1 MRQGNDVG
9 TTYRSTIY
17 AHTQE
22 QLDQAL
28 RSKDEYQKVSLNRP
42 FISLPSIYKQPS
54 GDQFVSQWF
63 KTGLASGSRHYI
75 GHQAPKAKMSLKI
88 LLVAWKYYWHC
99 SLDLSTL
106 QLCII
111 ILMIIY
117 IYFIKKNYKLYKI
130 TNCISK
136 VKNKT
141 LFRDILGKTNIAYK
155 GKKNWENKFNYLTN
169 NLLKICILVN
179 VFKNLY

>member
-42 FISLPSIYKQPS
+42 FISLPSIYQQPS

-88 LLVAWKYYWHC
+88 LLVALKI
-99 SLDLSTL
+99 LLTL
-106 QLCII
+106 FFGSQHSSIVYNNTNDNL
-111 ILMIIY
+111 Y
-117 IYFIKKNYKLYKI
+117 IFYLKKTYKLYKI

-141 LFRDILGKTNIAYK
+141 LFRDILGKML
-155 GKKNWENKFNYLTN
+155 FFYLGRI
-169 NLLKICILVN
+169 LYIRAKELEKINSTI
-179 VFKNLY
+179 

>member
-1 MRQGNDVG
+1 MITSGLHDFSDVYIEFTIEYQGVVYHLHLCCNQIFKHPVLIINICAFSLIGMRQGNDVG

-42 FISLPSIYKQPS
+42 VISLPSIYKQPS

-88 LLVAWKYYWHC
+88 LLVA
-99 SLDLSTL
+99 
-106 QLCII
+106 
-111 ILMIIY
+111 
-117 IYFIKKNYKLYKI
+117 
-130 TNCISK
+130 
-136 VKNKT
+136 
-141 LFRDILGKTNIAYK
+141 
-155 GKKNWENKFNYLTN
+155 
-169 NLLKICILVN
+169 
-179 VFKNLY
+179 